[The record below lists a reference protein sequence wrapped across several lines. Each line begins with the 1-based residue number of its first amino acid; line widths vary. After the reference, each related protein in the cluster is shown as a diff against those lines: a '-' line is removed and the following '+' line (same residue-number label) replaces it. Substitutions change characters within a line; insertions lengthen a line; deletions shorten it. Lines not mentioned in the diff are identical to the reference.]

1 MNRTFLIA
9 SGLVAWTLV
18 AVDAAVHLVNGDLLV
33 PVGMAAVFAAWFAL
47 RVVPAQK
54 ARMIPVIADRG

>member
-9 SGLVAWTLV
+9 SGLVAWSLV
-18 AVDAAVHLVNGDLLV
+18 AVDALVHLVNGDLLV
-33 PVGMAAVFAAWFAL
+33 PSVMVSVFVVWFAL

-54 ARMIPVIADRG
+54 ARLIPVIANRG

>member
-9 SGLVAWTLV
+9 SGLVAWSLV
-18 AVDAAVHLVNGDLLV
+18 AVDALVHLVNGDLLV
-33 PVGMAAVFAAWFAL
+33 PSVMVSVFVVWFAL

-54 ARMIPVIADRG
+54 ARLIPVIADRG

>member
-9 SGLVAWTLV
+9 SGLVAWSLV
-18 AVDAAVHLVNGDLLV
+18 AVDALVHLVNGDMLV
-33 PVGMAAVFAAWFAL
+33 PSVMVSVFVVWFAL

-54 ARMIPVIADRG
+54 ARLIPVIADRG

>member
-18 AVDAAVHLVNGDLLV
+18 AVDAVAHLVNGDLLV
-33 PVGMAAVFAAWFAL
+33 PVGMAAALIGWVGL

-54 ARMIPVIADRG
+54 ARLIPVIADRG